1 MIERDS
7 NPASAI
13 DGYYYLRYTT
23 DNTNLRLVRLQNN
36 EMTGLGFDA
45 FKEAVF
51 DSISLNSVADSNHSC
66 LICGTSSG
74 NYHGDPHINKE
85 DKICSL
91 LSSRNEKGSNVYH
104 LDLELGKGSLNLV
117 PKVLECVNNYSRR
130 YTQEMDSD
138 VGEVPPN
145 FYSREDGDMEL
156 VRPFSIMYEI
166 LRCWKI
172 PELYEKNRMTI

>member
-1 MIERDS
+1 MQI
-7 NPASAI
+7 
-13 DGYYYLRYTT
+13 
-23 DNTNLRLVRLQNN
+23 V
-36 EMTGLGFDA
+36 
-45 FKEAVF
+45 K
-51 DSISLNSVADSNHSC
+51 
-66 LICGTSSG
+66 
-74 NYHGDPHINKE
+74 DPHPLYEIPKGKIGNRFLQIQTDLWKGVRKCKWNSEKALIFDPCMLTKESGVKYAADIWKLITIRLNIWEE